1 MSSKA
6 VGGVRVAD
14 HDRDY
19 RVPFRNAE
27 GYPDPTTHG
36 ALSNVMRDYAVK
48 QEAADNRCSCLI
60 RILKSII
67 DFAGFDLIA
76 RIEVRDRETGR
87 VYK

>member
-1 MSSKA
+1 M
-6 VGGVRVAD
+6 AD
-14 HDRDY
+14 NDCNY
-19 RVPFRNAE
+19 RIPFRNQE
-27 GYPDPTTHG
+27 GYPDPTAHA
-36 ALSNVMRDYAVK
+36 ALNNIMRDYAVR

-60 RILKSII
+60 RILKNII